1 MRLANAI
8 VLMMVLV
15 YIPVAPFAQG
25 QTPASIEIL
34 ADAESVTTDGL
45 INFEAIVRDS
55 SGQVIDYDVT
65 WSSSNGTI
73 NQEGQFIGW
82 TAGMVNITA
91 KIGGINATQSVTVT
105 PGWARN
111 IVSDIST
118 NTVAIDET
126 LTLSAY
132 LVDRGENQVPGD
144 VSWRSITGFINAEL
158 DTWTPS
164 ELGSTELMITW
175 YELETVVNITVTPGA
190 PSEIQFSESNI
201 VQSGSTIQLSPN
213 LVDAYGNEMPLAA
226 AGSLY
231 WYAENGEINSQGDY
245 LGDIPGL
252 WNVSLNS
259 SSGANG
265 TAQIRVIPAQ
275 AVDLHIELG
284 STEIRAG
291 IPIELKAM
299 RTDIYGYTAQVP
311 VSIGNWTI
319 GSGSLQVDGDVVFWT
334 PFTLGSATIAVIDQG
349 FSATYEVV
357 VFSGPA
363 LHLEIIYSESS
374 INSGEQIVVQAAA
387 VDSVGTHRIVD
398 ASFIFSSE
406 LNPSTLGNETI
417 IQPGPIGN
425 YSVEAT
431 WYDNESDNTLSAIS
445 GIEVLPGG
453 LARIQVLSQG
463 IQVPSDE
470 AVDLSPKFYDAYGN
484 NLPPIMANWTIEG
497 EDKTLELKISNY
509 YWSPPSLGTH
519 QMKIMADGVYAVV
532 DVEVVPGK
540 AHQLRTSIVDRLT
553 VVSGKS
559 ESFSIYSIDINGYE
573 KPTDDVRF
581 ELNEDAGEI
590 VQAVE
595 GSGAWEI
602 IGKSAGIWD
611 IRAFSGNASHQFS
624 IEVLPGDPTRIVLEF
639 LVENPQQNADVLML
653 IKVLDNADNEV
664 SIDDNDFSVG
674 CTTGDVSFVHNGTWE
689 VETQEAGDDHACT
702 VKLNELVAQKFF
714 DVQPVLLGGNLGDT
728 NAALSFM
735 LVIMMLIGGIL
746 LIVIRRLTDDDD
758 TEKTWDDFES
768 EYQNLANL
776 NDMAMLGDESQTS
789 DADEDEKEQPTLQ
802 SAMVSSAE
810 DPYQSMTPTQGYE
823 SPEDIRQRLT
833 LIAQQTGITQAA
845 PGTVQ
850 GKTGW
855 YVDAK
860 GVLSAWKVDANG
872 NWEKIDA

>member
-1 MRLANAI
+1 MRLAKAI
-8 VLMMVLV
+8 VVMMVLV
-15 YIPVAPFAQG
+15 FIPLMPAVEG

-34 ADAESVTTDGL
+34 ADAESVSTDGL
-45 INFEAIVRDS
+45 INFEAIVRDTN
-55 SGQVIDYDVT
+55 GQILDSDVT

-91 KIGGINATQSVTVT
+91 KIGGINATYSVTVT
-105 PGWARN
+105 PGWARS
-111 IVSDIST
+111 IMSDLST
-118 NTVAIDET
+118 NTLAIDET
-126 LTLSAY
+126 LSLSAY
-132 LVDRGENQVPGD
+132 LVDRGENQIAGD
-144 VSWRSITGFINAEL
+144 VSWRSNTGFVNAEL
-158 DTWTPS
+158 ETWTPS
-164 ELGSTELMITW
+164 ELGSTQLMITW

-190 PSEIQFSESNI
+190 PSEIQFDENNI
-201 VQSGSTIQLSPN
+201 VQSGSIIKLSPK
-213 LVDAYGNEMPLAA
+213 LVDAYDNEMPLAA

-231 WYAENGEINSQGDY
+231 WYAENGEINSQREY

-265 TAQIRVIPAQ
+265 TTQILVIPAQ

-284 STEIRAG
+284 ADEIRAG
-291 IPIELKAM
+291 IPVELKAM

-311 VSIGNWTI
+311 VSIENWTI
-319 GSGSLQVDGDVVFWT
+319 GSGSLQVDEGVVYWT
-334 PFTLGSATIAVIDQG
+334 PFTTGSATVAVIDQG
-349 FSATYEVV
+349 FSATYQVLV
-357 VFSGPA
+357 STGPA
-363 LHLEIIYSESS
+363 LGLEIIYSESS
-374 INSGEQIVVQAAA
+374 INSGEQILVRAVA
-387 VDSVGTHRIVD
+387 VDSVGTHKIVD

-406 LNPSTLGNETI
+406 LNPNALGNETV
-417 IQPGPIGN
+417 IQPGLIGN
-425 YSVEAT
+425 YSIEAT
-431 WYDNESDNTLSAIS
+431 WYDDESNKTLSALS
-445 GIEVLPGG
+445 DVEVLPGG

-497 EDKTLELKISNY
+497 VDKTLELKISNY
-509 YWSPPSLGTH
+509 FWSPPSLGTH

-559 ESFSIYSIDINGYE
+559 ESFSIFSIDINGYE
-573 KPTDDVRF
+573 KPTDDVQF
-581 ELNEDAGEI
+581 EFNENAGEI
-590 VQAVE
+590 VQSVE

-602 IGKSAGIWD
+602 IGKSTGIWD
-611 IRAFSGNASHQFS
+611 VKAFSGNASHQFMV
-624 IEVLPGDPTRIVLEF
+624 EVLPGEPTRIVLEL

-664 SIDDNDFSVG
+664 SIDDENFSVG
-674 CTTGDVSFVHNGTWE
+674 CTTGDVLLVQNGTWE

-702 VKLNELVAQKFF
+702 VKSNGLVAQKFF

-735 LVIMMLIGGIL
+735 LVIMILIGGIL
-746 LIVIRRLTDDDD
+746 LIVIRRLADDNDI
-758 TEKTWDDFES
+758 EKTWDGFES
-768 EYQNLANL
+768 EYQDPANL
-776 NDMAMLGDESQTS
+776 TNMAMLDDESEANS
-789 DADEDEKEQPTLQ
+789 LDEEKEQPTLQ
-802 SAMVSSAE
+802 SAMVSSAA

-823 SPEDIRQRLT
+823 SPEAIRKRLT
-833 LIAQQTGITQAA
+833 LVAQQTGIMQAA
-845 PGTVQ
+845 PGTIQ

-860 GVLSAWKVDANG
+860 GVLSAWKVDGNG
-872 NWEKIDA
+872 NWEKIQS